1 MAMSGLQ
8 TGMGA
13 GGIGGK
19 WFFTHFPYQTPLF
32 LQKSRTRKEFFTK
45 NPYRKAIFTY
55 FLYSEFDSL
64 KSILGKHNLEKA
76 FYIKGFKVYTLE
88 NTLIFVGTRFVN

>member
-19 WFFTHFPYQTPLF
+19 WFFTHFPYQTP
-32 LQKSRTRKEFFTK
+32 SFFTK
-45 NPYRKAIFTY
+45 IPYRKAIFTY

-64 KSILGKHNLEKA
+64 KSNFRQAQFRKS